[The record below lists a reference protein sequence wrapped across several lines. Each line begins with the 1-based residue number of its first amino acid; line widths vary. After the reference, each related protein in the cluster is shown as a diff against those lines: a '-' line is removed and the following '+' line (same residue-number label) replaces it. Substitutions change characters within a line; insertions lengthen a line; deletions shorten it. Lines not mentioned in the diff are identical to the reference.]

1 MSTSTIIKI
10 IAFLSFLIFIFQPFS
25 QTLAKTN
32 ELIGKEQLQVLG
44 FSQYE
49 SVNPNSLLYHLKRL
63 GEKTILFFLFD
74 ADRKGKYNTYLLNI
88 RFKELIY
95 IINFEKTGFLT
106 ETINRYNVFVAKTK
120 SYYKN
125 TDSNSQNIKNFVN
138 ILEKLRDMY
147 PSNSAYW
154 LSIQQ
159 AIDSTRNLQ

>member
-63 GEKTILFFLFD
+63 GEEITLFFLFD
-74 ADRKGKYNTYLLNI
+74 TDRRKKYNTHLLTI

-95 IINFEKTGFLT
+95 IINFRKTGFLD
-106 ETINRYNVFVAKTK
+106 ETISRYNVFVGKVK
-120 SYYKN
+120 NYYESKEKIN
-125 TDSNSQNIKNFVN
+125 KYIV

-147 PSNSAYW
+147 PANSAYW
-154 LSIQQ
+154 LYIQQ
-159 AIDSTRNLQ
+159 AIDSTKNLL